1 MEKQEGKKDYG
12 ETSLNAGK
20 LKRNIVR
27 KFVFLSESKTFML
40 IANNDS
46 LNETFG
52 VVLFSLVYTKIHK
65 DITQC

>member
-1 MEKQEGKKDYG
+1 MEKQEEKKDYG
-12 ETSLNAGK
+12 ETSLNAEK
-20 LKRNIVR
+20 LKRNTVR
-27 KFVFLSESKTFML
+27 KFVFLSESKTFKL